1 MKRILPLLALI
12 GFLAYTGIYI
22 VVYLVRAFRVGDP
35 VPGEVVQ
42 VWHGD
47 PFMRAILVT
56 TLFVLGL
63 LVLIGYVEIMRVAR
77 RSGHGVKVRADLW
90 DWVAE
95 RSDDTGEPIEE
106 IVDRAVAAY
115 RDRLESTRT

>member
-12 GFLAYTGIYI
+12 GFLVYTGIYI
-22 VVYLVRAFRVGDP
+22 VVYLVRAFRIGDP

-47 PFMRAILVT
+47 PFMRSILVT

-77 RSGHGVKVRADLW
+77 RSGRGVKVRADLW
-90 DWVAE
+90 DWIAE
-95 RSDDTGEPIEE
+95 RSDDTGEPIDE

-115 RDRLESTRT
+115 RDRLESTRV